1 VRWLLNIGLTLATS
15 AIALLVAAILLDGF
29 SIKEWLFPVVVVVYT
44 LVSLIVRPLLGWGVR
59 RWAEGASSLLG
70 LGVTYVTLLVTDLL
84 SDSLTIEGAFAW
96 AVGTLI
102 VWAAWVVTDLI
113 IGGRQRRRE
122 ERRRR

>member
-1 VRWLLNIGLTLATS
+1 
-15 AIALLVAAILLDGF
+15 
-29 SIKEWLFPVVVVVYT
+29 
-44 LVSLIVRPLLGWGVR
+44 
-59 RWAEGASSLLG
+59 
-70 LGVTYVTLLVTDLL
+70 VTDLL

-102 VWAAWVVTDLI
+102 VWVAWVVTDLI